1 MGYGMGE
8 LAPELALDLA
18 IATRGLVK
26 RYGNVDAVDGLTL
39 AVPRGAIYALVGRNG
54 SGKTTTIRMLLDLAR
69 PDGGTAR
76 VLGMDAHTEH
86 VTVMERVGYVSD
98 RPLLGGWTGE
108 QLVHFNRDFYPR
120 WSDDLVA
127 RYVRVFDIPMK
138 QKFRNLSR
146 GNQTKMWLLLAL
158 AQQPELLV
166 LDEPTAGLDPVV
178 TDQLLRVLVEDVAS
192 EGRTVFMS
200 SHHLSE
206 IERIADWVGMIDK
219 GRLLLEAPMEEL
231 RAKFRRIQVAGVSN
245 VMETAPAAAMRVR
258 RSGGS
263 TEYVVRDGAEEFV
276 DALER
281 DGATVLQSSPM
292 NLSEIFLE
300 CLDADIK
307 EKEEPCISPRAG
319 AMRG

>member
-1 MGYGMGE
+1 MTDRTSE
-8 LAPELALDLA
+8 LA

-26 RYGNVDAVDGLTL
+26 RYGSVDAVNGLNL
-39 AVPRGAIYALVGRNG
+39 SVPKGAVYALVGRNG

-69 PDGGTAR
+69 PDAGTAR
-76 VLGMDAHTEH
+76 ILGMDAHADR
-86 VTVMERVGYVSD
+86 VKVLERVGYVSD
-98 RPLLGGWTGE
+98 RPLLGSYTGE
-108 QLVHFNRDFYPR
+108 QLVRFNRGFYPR
-120 WSDDLVA
+120 WSDELVE

-158 AQQPELLV
+158 GQQPDVLV

-192 EGRTVFMS
+192 EGRTVFLS
-200 SHHLSE
+200 SHHLAE
-206 IERIADWVGMIDK
+206 VERIADWVGMIDK
-219 GRLLLEAPMEEL
+219 GKLLLEAPMEDL
-231 RAKFRRIQVAGVSN
+231 RAKFRRIQVAGVAE
-245 VMETAPAAAMRVR
+245 MAPAAAMRVR

-281 DGATVLQSSPM
+281 EGATVLQSSPM

-300 CLDADIK
+300 CLGADGRDFDGGK
-307 EKEEPCISPRAG
+307 E
-319 AMRG
+319 

>member
-1 MGYGMGE
+1 VT
-8 LAPELALDLA
+8 DLA
-18 IATRGLVK
+18 IETRDLVK
-26 RYGNVDAVDGLTL
+26 RYRNLDAVNGLSL
-39 AVPRGAIYALVGRNG
+39 SVPRGAVYALVGRNG

-69 PDGGTAR
+69 PNAGTAR
-76 VLGMDAHTEH
+76 VLGMDSHADR
-86 VTVMERVGYVSD
+86 VKILERVGYVSD
-98 RPLLGGWTGE
+98 RSLLSGWTGE
-108 QLVHFNRDFYPR
+108 QLVRLNRGFYPR
-120 WSDDLVA
+120 WSDELVA

-158 AQQPELLV
+158 AQQPDVLV

-200 SHHLSE
+200 SHHLAE

-219 GRLLLEAPMEEL
+219 GKLLLEAPMEDL
-231 RAKFRRIQVAGVSN
+231 RAKFRRIQVTGVTK
-245 VMETAPAAAMRVR
+245 MAPLAALRVR

-263 TEYVVRDGAEEFV
+263 TEYVVRGCAEEFV

-281 DGATVLQSSPM
+281 EGATVLQSSPM

-300 CLDADIK
+300 CLEPQGKK
-307 EKEEPCISPRAG
+307 E
-319 AMRG
+319 

>member
-1 MGYGMGE
+1 MTDRM
-8 LAPELALDLA
+8 PELSPDLA
-18 IATRGLVK
+18 IETRGLVK
-26 RYGNVDAVDGLTL
+26 RYRNVNAVNGLDL
-39 AVPRGAIYALVGRNG
+39 SVPKGAVYALVGRNG

-69 PDGGTAR
+69 PDAGTAR
-76 VLGMDAHTEH
+76 VLGMDAHADR
-86 VTVMERVGYVSD
+86 VKVLERVGYVSD
-98 RPLLGGWTGE
+98 RPLLGSYTGE
-108 QLVHFNRDFYPR
+108 QLMRFNRGFYAR
-120 WSDDLVA
+120 WSDELVE

-158 AQQPELLV
+158 AQQPEVLI

-192 EGRTVFMS
+192 EGRTVFLS
-200 SHHLSE
+200 SHHLAE
-206 IERIADWVGMIDK
+206 VERIADWVGMIDK
-219 GRLLLEAPMEEL
+219 GKLLLEAPMEEL
-231 RAKFRRIQVAGVSN
+231 RAKFRRIQVAGVAE
-245 VMETAPAAAMRVR
+245 MAPAAAMRVR

-281 DGATVLQSSPM
+281 EGATVLQSSPM

-300 CLDADIK
+300 CLGNDGK
-307 EKEEPCISPRAG
+307 ESEGGKE
-319 AMRG
+319 

>member
-1 MGYGMGE
+1 MTDLAKE
-8 LAPELALDLA
+8 LAIE
-18 IATRGLVK
+18 TRDLVK
-26 RYGNVDAVDGLTL
+26 RYGSIAAVDGLSL
-39 AVPRGAIYALVGRNG
+39 SVPRGAVYALVGRNG

-69 PDGGTAR
+69 PDAGTVR
-76 VLGMDAHTEH
+76 VLGMDVHAER
-86 VTVMERVGYVSD
+86 VKVLERVGYVSD

-108 QLVHFNRDFYPR
+108 QLVRLNRGFYPR
-120 WSDDLVA
+120 WSDELVA

-138 QKFRNLSR
+138 QRFRNLSR

-158 AQQPELLV
+158 AQQPEVLV

-178 TDQLLRVLVEDVAS
+178 TDQLLRVLVEDVAA

-219 GRLLLEAPMEEL
+219 GKLLLEAPMEEL
-231 RAKFRRIQVAGVSN
+231 RTRFRRIQVAGVSEM
-245 VMETAPAAAMRVR
+245 VAPGAAMRVR
-258 RSGGS
+258 RSGAS

-281 DGATVLQSSPM
+281 GGATVLQSSPI

-300 CLDADIK
+300 CLGSDGK
-307 EKEEPCISPRAG
+307 EKE
-319 AMRG
+319 

>member
-1 MGYGMGE
+1 MTDRSSE
-8 LAPELALDLA
+8 LTPDLA
-18 IATRGLVK
+18 IETRGLVK
-26 RYGNVDAVDGLTL
+26 RYRSIDAVNGLNL
-39 AVPRGAIYALVGRNG
+39 SVPKGAIYTLVGRNG

-69 PDGGTAR
+69 PDSGTAH
-76 VLGMDAHTEH
+76 VLEMDSHAERTK
-86 VTVMERVGYVSD
+86 VLERVGYVSD

-108 QLVHFNRDFYPR
+108 QLVRFNRGFYPR
-120 WSDDLVA
+120 WSDELAA

-138 QKFRNLSR
+138 QRSRNLSR

-158 AQQPELLV
+158 AQQPDVLI

-178 TDQLLRVLVEDVAS
+178 TDQLLRVLVEDVAA

-206 IERIADWVGMIDK
+206 VERIADWVGMIDK
-219 GRLLLEAPMEEL
+219 GKLLLEAPMEEL
-231 RAKFRRIQVAGVSN
+231 RAKFRRIQVAGVA
-245 VMETAPAAAMRVR
+245 ETAPTAAMRVR

-276 DALER
+276 DSLER
-281 DGATVLQSSPM
+281 EGATVLQSSPM

-300 CLDADIK
+300 CLDAESKDLEGKK
-307 EKEEPCISPRAG
+307 E
-319 AMRG
+319 

>member
-1 MGYGMGE
+1 MTDRSSE
-8 LAPELALDLA
+8 LTPDLA
-18 IATRGLVK
+18 IETRGLVK
-26 RYGNVDAVDGLTL
+26 RYRSIDAVNGLNL
-39 AVPRGAIYALVGRNG
+39 SVPKGAIYTLVGRNG

-69 PDGGTAR
+69 PDSGTVH
-76 VLGMDAHTEH
+76 VLGMDSHAERTK
-86 VTVMERVGYVSD
+86 VLERVGYVSD

-108 QLVHFNRDFYPR
+108 HLVRFNRGFYPR
-120 WSDDLVA
+120 WSDELAA

-158 AQQPELLV
+158 AQQPDVLI

-178 TDQLLRVLVEDVAS
+178 TDQLLRVLVEDVAA

-206 IERIADWVGMIDK
+206 VERIADWVGMIDK
-219 GRLLLEAPMEEL
+219 GKLLLEAPMEEL
-231 RAKFRRIQVAGVSN
+231 RAKFRRIQVAGVA
-245 VMETAPAAAMRVR
+245 ETAPAAAMRVR

-276 DALER
+276 DSLER
-281 DGATVLQSSPM
+281 EGATVLQSSPM

-300 CLDADIK
+300 CLDAESKDLEGKK
-307 EKEEPCISPRAG
+307 E
-319 AMRG
+319 

>member
-1 MGYGMGE
+1 VT
-8 LAPELALDLA
+8 DLA
-18 IATRGLVK
+18 IETRDLVK
-26 RYGNVDAVDGLTL
+26 RYRAVDAVSGLNL
-39 AVPRGAIYALVGRNG
+39 SVPRGAVYALVGRNG

-69 PDGGTAR
+69 PDAGTAR
-76 VLGMDAHTEH
+76 VLGMDSHADR
-86 VTVMERVGYVSD
+86 VKVLERVGYVSD
-98 RPLLGGWTGE
+98 RPLLSGWTGE
-108 QLVHFNRDFYPR
+108 QLVRFNRGFYPR
-120 WSDDLVA
+120 WSDELVA

-158 AQQPELLV
+158 AQQPDVLV

-200 SHHLSE
+200 SHHLAE
-206 IERIADWVGMIDK
+206 VERIADWVGMIDK
-219 GRLLLEAPMEEL
+219 GKLLLETPMEDL
-231 RAKFRRIQVAGVSN
+231 RAKFRRIQVAGVAE
-245 VMETAPAAAMRVR
+245 MAPLAALRVR

-263 TEYVVRDGAEEFV
+263 TEYVVRGGAEEFV

-281 DGATVLQSSPM
+281 EGATVLQSSPM

-300 CLDADIK
+300 CLEPQGKK
-307 EKEEPCISPRAG
+307 E
-319 AMRG
+319 

>member
-1 MGYGMGE
+1 MTE
-8 LAPELALDLA
+8 LAIE
-18 IATRGLVK
+18 TRDLVK
-26 RYGNVDAVDGLTL
+26 RYGSIAAVDGLSL
-39 AVPRGAIYALVGRNG
+39 SVPRGAVYALVGRNG
-54 SGKTTTIRMLLDLAR
+54 SGKTTTIRMLLDLSL
-69 PDGGTAR
+69 PDAGTAR
-76 VLGMDAHTEH
+76 VLGMDCH
-86 VTVMERVGYVSD
+86 VERVKVLERVGYVSD

-108 QLVHFNRDFYPR
+108 QLVRFNRGFYSR
-120 WSDDLVA
+120 WSDELVA

-146 GNQTKMWLLLAL
+146 GNQTKMWLMLAL
-158 AQQPELLV
+158 AQQPDVLV

-192 EGRTVFMS
+192 EGRTVFLS

-219 GRLLLEAPMEEL
+219 GKLLLEAPMEDL
-231 RAKFRRIQVAGVSN
+231 RARFRRIQVAGVAEMAMP
-245 VMETAPAAAMRVR
+245 VAAMRVR
-258 RSGGS
+258 RSGAS

-281 DGATVLQSSPM
+281 GGATVIQSSPM

-300 CLDADIK
+300 CLGADGK
-307 EKEEPCISPRAG
+307 EKE
-319 AMRG
+319 

>member
-1 MGYGMGE
+1 MTDRTSE
-8 LAPELALDLA
+8 LAPDLAPELA

-26 RYGNVDAVDGLTL
+26 RYGSVDAVNGLNL
-39 AVPRGAIYALVGRNG
+39 SVPKGAVYALVGRNG

-69 PDGGTAR
+69 PDAGTAR
-76 VLGMDAHTEH
+76 VLGMDAHADR
-86 VTVMERVGYVSD
+86 VKVLERVGYVSD
-98 RPLLGGWTGE
+98 RPLLGSYTGE
-108 QLVHFNRDFYPR
+108 QLVRFNRGFYPR
-120 WSDDLVA
+120 WSDELVE

-158 AQQPELLV
+158 GQQPDVLV

-192 EGRTVFMS
+192 EGRTVFLS
-200 SHHLSE
+200 SHHLAE
-206 IERIADWVGMIDK
+206 VERIADWVGMIDK
-219 GRLLLEAPMEEL
+219 GKLLMEAPMEEL
-231 RAKFRRIQVAGVSN
+231 RAKFRRIQVAGVAE
-245 VMETAPAAAMRVR
+245 MAPTAAMRVR

-281 DGATVLQSSPM
+281 EGATVLQSSPM

-300 CLDADIK
+300 CLGTDGREFEGGK
-307 EKEEPCISPRAG
+307 E
-319 AMRG
+319 

>member
-1 MGYGMGE
+1 MTDRM
-8 LAPELALDLA
+8 PELPPDLA
-18 IATRGLVK
+18 IETRGLMK
-26 RYGNVDAVDGLTL
+26 RYRNVDAVNGLNL
-39 AVPRGAIYALVGRNG
+39 SVPKGAVYALVGRNG

-69 PDGGTAR
+69 PDAGTAR
-76 VLGMDAHTEH
+76 VLGMDAHADR
-86 VTVMERVGYVSD
+86 VKVLERVGYVSD
-98 RPLLGGWTGE
+98 RPLLGSHTGE
-108 QLVHFNRDFYPR
+108 QLVRFNRGFYAR
-120 WSDDLVA
+120 WSDQLVE

-158 AQQPELLV
+158 GQQPDVLV

-192 EGRTVFMS
+192 EGRTVFLS
-200 SHHLSE
+200 SHHLAE
-206 IERIADWVGMIDK
+206 VERIADWVGMIDK
-219 GRLLLEAPMEEL
+219 GKLLMEAPMEEL
-231 RAKFRRIQVAGVSN
+231 RAKFRRIQVAGVAE
-245 VMETAPAAAMRVR
+245 MAPTAAMRVR

-281 DGATVLQSSPM
+281 EGATVLQSSPM

-300 CLDADIK
+300 YLGADGREFEGGK
-307 EKEEPCISPRAG
+307 E
-319 AMRG
+319 

>member
-1 MGYGMGE
+1 MTE
-8 LAPELALDLA
+8 LAIE
-18 IATRGLVK
+18 TRDLVK
-26 RYGNVDAVDGLTL
+26 RYGSVGAVDGLSL
-39 AVPRGAIYALVGRNG
+39 SVPRGAVYALVGRNG
-54 SGKTTTIRMLLDLAR
+54 SGKTTTIRMLLDLSL
-69 PDGGTAR
+69 PDAGTAR
-76 VLGMDAHTEH
+76 VLGMDCHAER
-86 VTVMERVGYVSD
+86 VKVLERVGYVSD

-108 QLVHFNRDFYPR
+108 QLVRFNRGFYPR
-120 WSDDLVA
+120 WSDELVA

-158 AQQPELLV
+158 AQQPDVLI

-178 TDQLLRVLVEDVAS
+178 TDQLLRVLVEDVAA

-206 IERIADWVGMIDK
+206 VERIADWVGMIDK
-219 GRLLLEAPMEEL
+219 GKLLLEAPMEEL
-231 RAKFRRIQVAGVSN
+231 RAKFRRIQVAGVA
-245 VMETAPAAAMRVR
+245 ETAPAAAMRVR

-276 DALER
+276 DSLER
-281 DGATVLQSSPM
+281 EGATVLQSSPM

-300 CLDADIK
+300 CLDAESKDLEGKK
-307 EKEEPCISPRAG
+307 E
-319 AMRG
+319 

>member
-1 MGYGMGE
+1 MTE
-8 LAPELALDLA
+8 LAIETRDL
-18 IATRGLVK
+18 VM
-26 RYGNVDAVDGLTL
+26 RYGSVGAVDGLSL
-39 AVPRGAIYALVGRNG
+39 SVPRGAVYALVGRNG
-54 SGKTTTIRMLLDLAR
+54 SGKTTTIRMLLDLSL
-69 PDGGTAR
+69 PDAGTAR
-76 VLGMDAHTEH
+76 VLGMDCHAER
-86 VTVMERVGYVSD
+86 VKVLERVGYVSD

-108 QLVHFNRDFYPR
+108 QLVRFNRGFYPR
-120 WSDDLVA
+120 WSDELAA

-158 AQQPELLV
+158 SQQPEVLI

-178 TDQLLRVLVEDVAS
+178 TDQLLRVLVEDVAA

-206 IERIADWVGMIDK
+206 VERIADWVGMIDK
-219 GRLLLEAPMEEL
+219 GKLLLEAPMEEL
-231 RAKFRRIQVAGVSN
+231 RAKFRRIQVAGVA
-245 VMETAPAAAMRVR
+245 ETAPAAAMRVR

-276 DALER
+276 DSLER
-281 DGATVLQSSPM
+281 EGATVLQSSPM

-300 CLDADIK
+300 CLDAESKDLEGKK
-307 EKEEPCISPRAG
+307 E
-319 AMRG
+319 

>member
-1 MGYGMGE
+1 MTDRTSE
-8 LAPELALDLA
+8 LAPELA
-18 IATRGLVK
+18 IETRGLVK
-26 RYGNVDAVDGLTL
+26 RYRGVDAVNGLSL
-39 AVPRGAIYALVGRNG
+39 AVPKGAIYTLVGRNG

-69 PDGGTAR
+69 PNGGTAC
-76 VLGMDAHTEH
+76 VLGMDSHAERTK
-86 VTVMERVGYVSD
+86 VLERVGYVSD
-98 RPLLGGWTGE
+98 RPLPGGYTGE
-108 QLVHFNRDFYPR
+108 QLVRFNRGFYPR
-120 WSDDLVA
+120 WSDELVA

-158 AQQPELLV
+158 AEQPEVLI

-178 TDQLLRVLVEDVAS
+178 TDQLLRVLVEDVAA
-192 EGRTVFMS
+192 EGRTVFLS

-206 IERIADWVGMIDK
+206 VERIADWVGMIDK
-219 GRLLLEAPMEEL
+219 GKLLLEAPMEEL
-231 RAKFRRIQVAGVSN
+231 RSKFRRIQVAGVA
-245 VMETAPAAAMRVR
+245 ETAPAAAMRVR

-300 CLDADIK
+300 CLDA
-307 EKEEPCISPRAG
+307 EGKEE
-319 AMRG
+319 

>member
-1 MGYGMGE
+1 MTDRSSE
-8 LAPELALDLA
+8 LAPDLA

-26 RYGNVDAVDGLTL
+26 RYRSIDAVNGLNL
-39 AVPRGAIYALVGRNG
+39 SVPKGAIYTLVGRNG

-69 PDGGTAR
+69 PDSGTAH
-76 VLGMDAHTEH
+76 VLGMDSHAERTK
-86 VTVMERVGYVSD
+86 VLERVGYVSD

-108 QLVHFNRDFYPR
+108 QLVRFNRGFYPR
-120 WSDDLVA
+120 WSDELAA

-138 QKFRNLSR
+138 QRFRNLSR

-158 AQQPELLV
+158 AQQPDVLI

-178 TDQLLRVLVEDVAS
+178 TDQLLRVLVEDVAA

-206 IERIADWVGMIDK
+206 VERIADWVGMIDK
-219 GRLLLEAPMEEL
+219 GKLLLEAPMEEL
-231 RAKFRRIQVAGVSN
+231 RAKFRRIQVAGVA
-245 VMETAPAAAMRVR
+245 ETAPAAAMRVR

-276 DALER
+276 DSLER
-281 DGATVLQSSPM
+281 EGATVLQSSPM

-300 CLDADIK
+300 CLDAESKDLEGKK
-307 EKEEPCISPRAG
+307 E
-319 AMRG
+319 

>member
-1 MGYGMGE
+1 MDVHAE
-8 LAPELALDLA
+8 
-18 IATRGLVK
+18 RVK
-26 RYGNVDAVDGLTL
+26 
-39 AVPRGAIYALVGRNG
+39 
-54 SGKTTTIRMLLDLAR
+54 
-69 PDGGTAR
+69 
-76 VLGMDAHTEH
+76 VL
-86 VTVMERVGYVSD
+86 ERVGYVGD

-108 QLVHFNRDFYPR
+108 QLVRFNRGFYPR
-120 WSDDLVA
+120 WSDELVA

-138 QKFRNLSR
+138 QRFRNLSR

-158 AQQPELLV
+158 AQQPEVLV

-178 TDQLLRVLVEDVAS
+178 TDQLLRVLVEDVAA

-219 GRLLLEAPMEEL
+219 GKLLLEAPMEEL
-231 RAKFRRIQVAGVSN
+231 RTRFRRIQVAGVSEM
-245 VMETAPAAAMRVR
+245 VAPVAAMRVR

-281 DGATVLQSSPM
+281 GGATVLQSSPM

-300 CLDADIK
+300 AWVATVRRRSSYVPV
-307 EKEEPCISPRAG
+307 EKLA
-319 AMRG
+319 